1 MRQVLQSLKTG
12 ATEVA
17 EGPCP
22 TPAGGQVLIRP
33 LIYLYWVLGV
43 IYRYVPQPILWLLLV
58 LVMIYLSL
66 GHLVG
71 RLDEPAGQS
80 PRRVRPAQGPVQELA
95 TQIERKEGGIYFKWQ
110 IARTLGQIAMDMQE
124 LRLHNRSR
132 KLELDGNGT
141 SPQVQRFLDAGLNTS
156 FSDYPLPTGLPL
168 PAGLNLPGRSK
179 TTPVTPFDGDIGPVI
194 DYLESKMEND
204 DDLRRP

>member
-1 MRQVLQSLKTG
+1 MLDGFAALAFSSSLG
-12 ATEVA
+12 LGVA
-17 EGPCP
+17 FSVVP
-22 TPAGGQVLIRP
+22 T
-33 LIYLYWVLGV
+33 LIYQGGISLLAAQVQALPN
-43 IYRYVPQPILWLLLV
+43 IRSTRARRLQRLLLG
-58 LVMIYLSL
+58 Y
-66 GHLVG
+66 
-71 RLDEPAGQS
+71 
-80 PRRVRPAQGPVQELA
+80 A
-95 TQIERKEGGIYFKWQ
+95 TP
-110 IARTLGQIAMDMQE
+110 
-124 LRLHNRSR
+124 
-132 KLELDGNGT
+132 LELDGNGT